1 MAKIFFRKQPGSK
14 DIIIRKKRLTMK
26 KKYNIAVTLPL
37 TLWVETEA
45 DNDRDALEKARE
57 TACETPFEK
66 YGCNMSSLQMDI
78 VSSEELPDPEKA
90 EAAWK
95 ALDGTHACRDIN
107 GDHVVLIVDRL
118 SRRISVKNYFGHVWK
133 GEEADR
139 MVTEACE
146 RRDTLEE
153 RIQYLYDKTGIDL
166 PF

>member
-1 MAKIFFRKQPGSK
+1 
-14 DIIIRKKRLTMK
+14 MK

-37 TLWVETEA
+37 RVETEA
-45 DNDRDALEKARE
+45 DNDNDALEKARE
-57 TACETPFEK
+57 TASKTPFEK
-66 YGCNMSSLQMDI
+66 YGCDMSTLQMDI

-107 GDHVVLIVDRL
+107 GERVVLTVDRL
-118 SRRISVKNYFGHVWK
+118 SRKISVKNYFGHVWK

-146 RRDTLEE
+146 RRDSLGE
-153 RIQYLYDKTGIDL
+153 RIQYLYEDTGIDL